1 VSRGNCII
9 IADFKKPF
17 FDIYKGLSLSA
28 PDINSKC
35 LIEAALFAAG
45 KALSAK
51 DLAGLS
57 GLPEDEVRALAEELI
72 NDYAARQSGMEIRS
86 FEDKYVMQ
94 VRAFL
99 AKDVVS
105 IAPRE
110 IDTPL
115 IRTLA
120 IIAHKQPIKQSD
132 LAEIR
137 GNKSYS
143 HVKELERMGLIST
156 KKFGRTKVLATTK
169 GFAEYFGLGSDSPE
183 FVRKVV
189 SKSSMPL
196 GVTRMYES
204 LAMRLGLDYV
214 VVNPYHP
221 DSLDL
226 ERLKYLKILVIAPGY
241 AELVKEHYSGEV
253 IEAGVSTFSRLLE
266 SAQMIRQ
273 TCAQGNFEDLAA
285 EINSLLQKY
294 RKMAEHARPIKPLS
308 PMIEDLAKDLGMAI
322 HEDGLSAAPDYA
334 HLDAQIQVPTHQPYQ
349 MDIIERIGQRC
360 EKILKSAASD
370 PDN

>member
-1 VSRGNCII
+1 MSTPEIN
-9 IADFKKPF
+9 P
-17 FDIYKGLSLSA
+17 KG
-28 PDINSKC
+28 

-45 KALSAK
+45 KALTLK
-51 DLAGLS
+51 DLARLS
-57 GLPEDEVRALAEELI
+57 GLPEDEVQALAEQLI
-72 NDYAARQSGMEIRS
+72 NDYAVRQSGLEIRS
-86 FEDKYVMQ
+86 FDDKYVMQ

-99 AKDVVS
+99 AKEVVS

-132 LAEIR
+132 LAEVR

-156 KKFGRTKVLATTK
+156 KKFGRTKVLATTQ

-183 FVRKVV
+183 FVRSVV
-189 SKSSMPL
+189 GKSSQPV

-204 LAMRLGLDYV
+204 LAKRLGMDYV

-241 AELVKEHYSGEV
+241 AEVAKEHYSGEV
-253 IEAGVSTFSRLLE
+253 IEAGVGTFSRLLE
-266 SAQMIRQ
+266 SAQKI
-273 TCAQGNFEDLAA
+273 CKVSGQGNFEDLRE
-285 EINSLLQKY
+285 EIEFLLQKY
-294 RKMAEHARPIKPLS
+294 RKMAQHAPSIKPLT
-308 PMIEDLAKDLGMAI
+308 PLIEDLAKDLGIALQ
-322 HEDGLSAAPDYA
+322 EDGLTAAPDYA
-334 HLDAQIQVPTHQPYQ
+334 HLDAAIQVPTHQPNQ
-349 MDIIERIGQRC
+349 MDIIERIVQRC
-360 EKILKSAASD
+360 EKVLGSVTSTRD
-370 PDN
+370 SSR